1 LRVWNALACA
11 ETASRRVERFSL
23 SAVFS
28 SRNVEVRRSSRVEKE
43 VRALEMDVCRRV
55 VAFVGKMVKQV
66 MLVHS
71 AAKRQRGMAPA

>member
-1 LRVWNALACA
+1 M
-11 ETASRRVERFSL
+11 
-23 SAVFS
+23 
-28 SRNVEVRRSSRVEKE
+28 EKE